1 MSTVNQHDRQPH
13 YGEDEAEA
21 AASWTAAQLQAEEDA
36 RTPGIVF
43 FDEASNP
50 FWVEDDPDW
59 NIYPDLD
66 PAWFHDDPEMEY
78 MATLSPEER
87 DRIGGMAAYDFNS

>member
-21 AASWTAAQLQAEEDA
+21 AASWTAAQLQAEDA

-66 PAWFHDDPEMEY
+66 PAWFHDCLLY
-78 MATLSPEER
+78 TSPSPR
-87 DRIGGMAAYDFNS
+87 D